1 MRLGLSSIV
10 GDGFGTG
17 SFGVDGP
24 STPPSYPPAGTYYDT
39 QYGVEYP
46 IAEGGA
52 YLISPVDASQVPTQ
66 TVDVDREHD
75 GTGGIVYDWT
85 TASNVLYKV
94 MGTNYAT
101 DTNNAIPI
109 STHEIPT
116 GSGIFYSG
124 GWEYATYEHDGFGGT
139 QSGLPLLGGY
149 HPNGQFIVNVTTG
162 SAEVPSASGNYFP
175 NGFYDQYTWD
185 GSGNYNVANLGGYY
199 SNGTFI
205 TYVNYQSEVPSGSG
219 VYFDNGTN
227 ETYTWDGSGSY
238 NSSVGGSYYIYGTY
252 IYNDGTYDY
261 YWDGSGGYY
270 T

>member
-1 MRLGLSSIV
+1 MRLGLSSII
-10 GDGFGTG
+10 GDSFGTG
-17 SFGVDGP
+17 SFGIDGA

-46 IAEGGA
+46 IGEGGA
-52 YLISPVDASQVPTQ
+52 YLISPLDASQVPTQ

-75 GTGGIVYDWT
+75 GAGGIVYDWT

-101 DTNNAIPI
+101 DANSTPAY
-109 STHEIPT
+109 THEIPT

-124 GWEYATYEHDGFGGT
+124 GWEFATYEHDGFGGT
-139 QSGLPLLGGY
+139 QSGLPVHGGY
-149 HPNGQFIVNVTTG
+149 QPNGTFIVNVTTG
-162 SAEVPSASGNYFP
+162 WAEVPSASGNYFP
-175 NGFYDQYTWD
+175 NGFYDNYTWD
-185 GSGNYNVANLGGYY
+185 GSGNYNVANLGGYEP
-199 SNGTFI
+199 NGTFI
-205 TYVNYQSEVPSGSG
+205 TSVNYQSEVPSGSG

-227 ETYTWDGSGSY
+227 ETYTWDGNGSY
-238 NSSVGGSYYIYGTY
+238 NSSVGGSYHSYGTH
-252 IYNDGTYDY
+252 IYNDGTFDY